1 MSILQET
8 AGELVDME
16 RELITASE
24 LAVSAKAMQE
34 GASLAPYASQD
45 GAFFSLIQN
54 VNIRL

>member
-24 LAVSAKAMQE
+24 LAVSAKAMQ
-34 GASLAPYASQD
+34 GTSLGPYASQD
-45 GAFFSLIQN
+45 GAFFSLIQI
-54 VNIRL
+54 VTAKL